1 MIRSTTILTAADVDR
16 LSQLYLFRE
25 VPRAALESLALSAIT
40 VRFAEGDTVFQQGT
54 PADVALLLAE
64 GRLTHH
70 GPCADPASHRALEQV
85 FDHRIAIHALQGQ
98 WVALPTQR
106 NPHAD

>member
-1 MIRSTTILTAADVDR
+1 MARAPRSVAA
-16 LSQLYLFRE
+16 SA
-25 VPRAALESLALSAIT
+25 RASAIT
-40 VRFAEGDTVFQQGT
+40 SLAISLSPAGSKWMMLLRFKKSAKSVEIDARLGQH
-54 PADVALLLAE
+54 ADDLLVLAD

-98 WVALPTQR
+98 WVALPV
-106 NPHAD
+106 AA